1 MWSFSGIATGKNEGK
16 MKNEKEGTPFPL
28 ETVYLRLFAIGS
40 GEMFR
45 KRDGMSFT
53 QRTQRS
59 QRGVPPRWW
68 GNVPE
73 KTRNEFH
80 AKDATIAKGCRS
92 VGLPCSH
99 FSFFIFHY
107 AFP

>member
-1 MWSFSGIATGKNEGK
+1 

-53 QRTQRS
+53 QRTQGS
-59 QRGVPPRWW
+59 QRGVPRCSVFTGKVIARISKKPPFSTPLVSS
-68 GNVPE
+68 G
-73 KTRNEFH
+73 
-80 AKDATIAKGCRS
+80 AT
-92 VGLPCSH
+92 P
-99 FSFFIFHY
+99 
-107 AFP
+107 